1 MYIVAMVIL
10 WDVVIGLAMYL
21 YLLMEWNSYKRMIEK
36 RGWNLTWANPT
47 MLRDAWHYFVPV
59 FGIGLYLIAGS
70 VLEEMAF
77 TNKRDCNGRITV
89 RVLNFDATYQ
99 EPIALD

>member
-21 YLLMEWNSYKRMIEK
+21 YLLLEWNSYKRMIEK
-36 RGWNLTWANPT
+36 RGWNLAWANPT

-70 VLEEMAF
+70 VLEEMTF

-99 EPIALD
+99 EPVVLD

>member
-1 MYIVAMVIL
+1 
-10 WDVVIGLAMYL
+10 
-21 YLLMEWNSYKRMIEK
+21 
-36 RGWNLTWANPT
+36 

-59 FGIGLYLIAGS
+59 FGVGLYLIAGS

-77 TNKRDCNGRITV
+77 TSKRDCNGRITV
-89 RVLNFDATYQ
+89 RVLNFEATYQ

>member
-1 MYIVAMVIL
+1 MYIVAMVVL

-21 YLLMEWNSYKRMIEK
+21 YLLLEWHSYKRMIEK
-36 RGWNLTWANPT
+36 RGWNLSWANPT

-59 FGIGLYLIAGS
+59 FGVGLYLIAGS
-70 VLEEMAF
+70 VLEEMTF

-99 EPIALD
+99 EPIVHD